1 VPVVFNQEEAKTMAN
16 QLPEARIDE
25 LMAALERDPR
35 IDVHHH
41 PVRASLREG
50 QWVLEGVVKNIAAK
64 KLIHTTARRLAGD
77 TPILDQLRVLAA
89 EPKEDGALR
98 DEVCNL
104 LLQEPVFLEYGLRVA
119 QDGGAV
125 ILREPREDASRVVDI
140 EVGDGT
146 VIMSGTVGS
155 LSHRRLAEALVW
167 WTAGCE
173 VVDNRLQVF
182 PPEEDNDGELA
193 DVILMVLEKDP
204 LVHASQLSLSVK
216 DGIVR
221 LEGYV
226 ASKEE
231 KHLAAMDVWCVPGVQ
246 DVIDHIEARL

>member
-1 VPVVFNQEEAKTMAN
+1 MAN
-16 QLPEARIDE
+16 LLPEARINE

-41 PVRASLREG
+41 PVRVSFREG
-50 QWVLEGVVKNIAAK
+50 EWVLEGFVKNIAAK
-64 KLIHTTARRLAGD
+64 KLVQAAARRLAGD
-77 TPILDQLRVLAA
+77 TSILDRLRVFAA

-104 LLQEPVFLEYGLRVA
+104 LSQEPVFLEYGLRIVGN
-119 QDGGAV
+119 GGP
-125 ILREPREDASRVVDI
+125 ITLREPREDASRVLDI
-140 EVGDGT
+140 EVSNGT
-146 VIMSGTVGS
+146 VIMTGSVGS

-216 DGIVR
+216 NGVVT

-231 KHLAAMDVWCVPGVQ
+231 KHLAVMDTWCVPGVQ